1 MLVSSVASN
10 TGTEANAGPSP
21 GLPHLHTEEG
31 GDLPPPPEILK
42 LSMVIIVVPSMLAI

>member
-21 GLPHLHTEEG
+21 GLPHLHTEE
-31 GDLPPPPEILK
+31 DLPPPSPEILK